1 MSSGTQKQKKL
12 LDRLPAV
19 FGAKAQSEQ
28 PLAQSGLGVRFTGI
42 DLSQALNAGQV
53 EFLLDA
59 LSQFRFLCIAGQ
71 DLQRF
76 SLGHFERFANHWGA
90 PIPHPSNFLRGGKPA
105 QQDGATDGKIE
116 LIPYAQRKA
125 ALADTTFPG
134 QLQCLPHESPAVL
147 LATNLTGKVDDEDAC
162 ILPGRSWHT
171 DVEYEQLP
179 IYVSMFLAHQVPT
192 ARNAIG
198 GNWVEAPASDGL
210 ETYFEGSDDKLMRL
224 RKQLPLDGGT
234 AYADTAAAFAAL
246 PAKEQAEL
254 EQVQVRRRLNEA
266 DEGWLA
272 PLVRTDLRSGIKSLH
287 SPVWAS
293 RPRVRPA
300 IEVDGM
306 SMEDSRVYLDRLEA
320 HVLQPKFRYD
330 HVYAP
335 GDVTIWNNYM
345 TIHAAPPIK
354 SNINSLADARLLY
367 RLSCKGEPALSLP
380 RNDDAQWLAAHVA
393 GSYST
398 PQAIIDV

>member
-1 MSSGTQKQKKL
+1 MNSATEKQNL
-12 LDRLPAV
+12 LERLPAV
-19 FGAKAQSEQ
+19 FGAKAQSEH
-28 PLAQSGLGVRFTGI
+28 PLAKSGLGVRFTGI
-42 DLSQALNAGQV
+42 DLSQTLRAEQV

-59 LSQFRFLCIAGQ
+59 LSQFRFLCVAGQ

-76 SLGHFERFANHWGA
+76 SLAHFERFANHWGA
-90 PIPHPSNFLRGGKPA
+90 LIPHPSNFLRGGKPA
-105 QQDGATDGKIE
+105 QQDGATDGEIA

-125 ALADTTFPG
+125 AVADTTLPD

-147 LATNLTGKVDDEDAC
+147 LATNLMGQVADEDVC
-162 ILPGRSWHT
+162 IKPGGSWHT
-171 DVEYEQLP
+171 DVEYERLP
-179 IYVSMFLAHQVPT
+179 IYVSMFLAHRAPT
-192 ARNAIG
+192 ARNAAG
-198 GNWVEAPASDGL
+198 GNWVQDPGTDGL
-210 ETYFEGSDDKLMRL
+210 ETYFEGSDDELMRL
-224 RKQLPLDGGT
+224 RQQLPLDGET

-246 PAKEQAEL
+246 PAQEQTEL
-254 EQVQVRRRLNEA
+254 ERVQVRRRLNEA

-272 PLVRTDLRSGIKSLH
+272 PLVRTDPRSGIKSLH

-306 SMEDSRVYLDRLEA
+306 SMNKSRAFLDRLEA
-320 HVLQPKFRYD
+320 HVLRSEFRYD
-330 HVYAP
+330 HVHVP
-335 GDVTIWNNYM
+335 GDVTIWNNFM
-345 TIHAAPPIK
+345 TIHASPPIK
-354 SNINSLADARLLY
+354 SNINLLDDARLLY

-380 RNDDAQWLAAHVA
+380 RNDDAQWLATHVA